1 MQIKYSNIGTEPI
14 SLDDFKTYSKIDFA
28 DEDALISS
36 MITGVREQ
44 IEEFTGLSL
53 VAKTIEYFD
62 EVVEDS
68 ILLPYPNHDAITE
81 VKINGVVTTGYSKT
95 GLTQFL
101 ITPNQVNGFSTGL
114 TSDDSGFYCKY
125 TTTGDC
131 PEAIKT
137 EIKRLLLEQYE
148 QRGNTFV
155 GSIAELSEN
164 TYSNLL
170 KYVV

>member
-1 MQIKYSNIGTEPI
+1 MQVKYSGIGAEPFTAEE
-14 SLDDFKTYSKIDFA
+14 FKSYAKIDFSV
-28 DEDALISS
+28 EDTLIGLL
-36 MITGVREQ
+36 ITSAREQ
-44 IEEFTGLSL
+44 VEVFTNRAL
-53 VAKTIEYFD
+53 VVKIIEYFN
-62 EVVEDS
+62 EVVEDE
-68 ILLPYPNHDAITE
+68 ILLPYPDHNAITE
-81 VKINGVVTTGYSKT
+81 VKFNGVVSTGYTKT
-95 GLTQFL
+95 GLTQFI
-101 ITPNQVNGFSTGL
+101 ITPTTVNGFSTGL
-114 TSDDSGFYCKY
+114 TADDSGVYVKY
-125 TTTGDC
+125 TTTGEC